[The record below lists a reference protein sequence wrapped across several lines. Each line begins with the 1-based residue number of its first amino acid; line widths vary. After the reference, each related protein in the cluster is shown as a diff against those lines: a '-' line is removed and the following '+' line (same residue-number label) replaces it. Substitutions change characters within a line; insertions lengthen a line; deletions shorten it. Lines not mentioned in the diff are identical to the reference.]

1 MAAPAKDF
9 ARFPAKSPSENGPT
23 PSSSQNKDLAQVGGG
38 ECAGTDAISHVVEG
52 KTADAEAL
60 PAQVGVLAE
69 ERRDFQAEGLQVDPA
84 RVGLHFAEPAPP
96 LLAEFVA
103 QDDAPFALSNG
114 LPFRGHDAW
123 LSAFRGLLVVNGQY
137 RPIVQFHGCGVAK
150 VVVCRAGKLDL
161 AVPCA
166 PAIG

>member
-84 RVGLHFAEPAPP
+84 RVGLHFAEVERSVRFD
-96 LLAEFVA
+96 LYLQIFV
-103 QDDAPFALSNG
+103 
-114 LPFRGHDAW
+114 
-123 LSAFRGLLVVNGQY
+123 
-137 RPIVQFHGCGVAK
+137 CETT
-150 VVVCRAGKLDL
+150 VCETFVCESKT
-161 AVPCA
+161 
-166 PAIG
+166 